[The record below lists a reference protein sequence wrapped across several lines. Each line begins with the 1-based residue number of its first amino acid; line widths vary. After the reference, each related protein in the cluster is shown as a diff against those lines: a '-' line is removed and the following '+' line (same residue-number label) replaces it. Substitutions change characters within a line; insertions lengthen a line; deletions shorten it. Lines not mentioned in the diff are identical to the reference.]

1 MVEESSHPLRFFW
14 RANCNTDQHYWGSFS
29 TKQQECYIF
38 ASDIQKKHMDINRKM
53 WQKIFNEGWGTEK
66 MGKKHTYVTDIYQM
80 HGSFQALGIK
90 RPQSLN
96 LSNRHTHVRNQR
108 KRKAKSSLKKK
119 KEESCLICFY
129 RADIYSRTWL
139 FQRLPPWPEFG
150 SCTARALLSAC
161 SNTAR
166 V

>member
-14 RANCNTDQHYWGSFS
+14 RANCNTDQHHWASFS

-38 ASDIQKKHMDINRKM
+38 ASDIQKKHMDINGKM

-119 KEESCLICFY
+119 KKGRILPHLLLQG
-129 RADIYSRTWL
+129 WHL
-139 FQRLPPWPEFG
+139 FKDLTFPET
-150 SCTARALLSAC
+150 STL
-161 SNTAR
+161 AR
-166 V
+166 VWQLHCQGSAVCMQ